1 MRRGD
6 PAAIDEPPERGD
18 ARMPRRVATCHA
30 VPDEDDRLSGRPNEL
45 GGAID
50 GRVLRPRVRRAPDLE
65 RTDADVGARDVL
77 RQLDVGR
84 ARLLEPG
91 EPERLADDLRRR
103 LGHVE
108 AGRSPRDG
116 AEPLNDVEVL
126 VRLFVPA
133 LEPRLTGDRDERP
146 AVQL

>member
-18 ARMPRRVATCHA
+18 GRMPGRVATGPA
-30 VPDEDDRLSGRPNEL
+30 VPGEDDRLFGRPNEL

-91 EPERLADDLRRR
+91 EPERLANYLRRR

-108 AGRSPRDG
+108 ACRPLRDG
-116 AEPLNDVEVL
+116 AEHLNDVEVL
-126 VRLFVPA
+126 VRLLAHA
-133 LEPRLTGDRDERP
+133 LYPQLSGECYELR
-146 AVQL
+146 AVQ